1 MTDNIDVKIENI
13 KNTFLPNCINEW
25 LSIDGIISLLKKGMC
40 SLDSL
45 PEEVE
50 KNVVIIIEQRTVRM
64 NSISKDTLEEMK

>member
-1 MTDNIDVKIENI
+1 MTDNIDPKIMNI
-13 KNTFLPNCINEW
+13 KNTFLPNCRNEW
-25 LSIDGIISLLKKGMC
+25 LSINGIISLLKKGMC
-40 SLDSL
+40 SLNSL